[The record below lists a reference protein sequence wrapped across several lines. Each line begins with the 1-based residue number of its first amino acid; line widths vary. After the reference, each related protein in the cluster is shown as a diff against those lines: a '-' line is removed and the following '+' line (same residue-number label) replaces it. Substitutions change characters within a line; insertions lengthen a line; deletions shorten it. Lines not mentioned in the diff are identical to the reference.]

1 MKNIIKKVIEKYGMS
16 RISYGLITFGSDPE
30 TKIRLAEYF
39 NTENDLKRFV
49 DATGKLN
56 GAALD
61 KALVE
66 AKKSFD
72 GSTRPQVKKV
82 LELFGKTREIRT
94 P

>member
-1 MKNIIKKVIEKYGMS
+1 MKDIIKEVIDKYGKS
-16 RISYGLITFGSDPE
+16 RISYGLITFGSVPE

-49 DATGKLN
+49 DASGKPS

-66 AKKSFD
+66 AKKAFD
-72 GSTRPQVKKV
+72 GSTRPSS
-82 LELFGKTREIRT
+82 
-94 P
+94 